1 MNLLKQKYKWFI
13 IALIIIAIDL
23 ITKHIAN
30 TELSFADS
38 VEITPFFSFTLLYN
52 HGAAF
57 SFLSDDQTSW
67 QLIMFSII
75 SLTASIVLTV
85 MIIKEKTSTLK
96 LTAYAFILGGALGN
110 FYDRAFQ
117 GFVID
122 FLDFHIGEHHWPAFN
137 VADSAIT
144 VGVALIIIQSL
155 FFSKNK

>member
-13 IALIIIAIDL
+13 IAIIIIAVDL
-23 ITKHIAN
+23 ITKHLAN
-30 TELSFADS
+30 AELNYGYS
-38 VEITPFFSFTLLYN
+38 VEVLPFFDLTLLYN

-67 QLIMFSII
+67 QLIMFSMI

-96 LTAYAFILGGALGN
+96 LTAYALILGGALGN

-137 VADSAIT
+137 IADSAIT

-155 FFSKNK
+155 FFSKDK